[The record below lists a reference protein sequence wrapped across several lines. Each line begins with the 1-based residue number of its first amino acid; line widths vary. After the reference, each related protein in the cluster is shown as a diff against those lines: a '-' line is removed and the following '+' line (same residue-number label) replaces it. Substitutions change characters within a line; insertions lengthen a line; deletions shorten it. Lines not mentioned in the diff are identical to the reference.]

1 MGTSFYQLI
10 IYRMNIH
17 RYLRTAWYNILHNKG
32 YAFFCFL
39 GTTLTFIFIVLIL
52 QLIYI
57 FVGNYPPMTNADRII
72 RLESFYDA
80 GGQEMRIWNTET
92 NAFLENLKQFDHT
105 SLYHDNL
112 INVIANGRLHPT
124 NTAFVNVGF
133 WKIYD
138 FDFVYGRPFTGEEC
152 TNRRPV
158 AVITENMSQS
168 YFNVKN
174 GVGKKIEFQGNEY
187 EIIGVVKN
195 ISYFSTPTGECTVWA
210 PYVFDKF
217 IPNGTGTFTIDV
229 LTPPSMLMSESKE
242 RISRAVQYHFEN
254 KNTKVD
260 FPPQKVKTLK
270 EVITKGEDMFQYGGM
285 IALIL
290 FLLIPALNILSL
302 SRANTNNRAE
312 EIAIQRAFGAGRL
325 SSFMQIMTENFLLV
339 AAGSI
344 VGLFSAM
351 PAINTVQQLIM
362 GGSAMENIS
371 LIGQIDW
378 VVIFAG
384 VLPAMFVFSLLSGG
398 LPAYL
403 ISKHNI
409 AYVLQGGSK

>member
-1 MGTSFYQLI
+1 
-10 IYRMNIH
+10 
-17 RYLRTAWYNILHNKG
+17 
-32 YAFFCFL
+32 
-39 GTTLTFIFIVLIL
+39 
-52 QLIYI
+52 
-57 FVGNYPPMTNADRII
+57 
-72 RLESFYDA
+72 
-80 GGQEMRIWNTET
+80 
-92 NAFLENLKQFDHT
+92 
-105 SLYHDNL
+105 
-112 INVIANGRLHPT
+112 
-124 NTAFVNVGF
+124 
-133 WKIYD
+133 
-138 FDFVYGRPFTGEEC
+138 
-152 TNRRPV
+152 
-158 AVITENMSQS
+158 MSQS
-168 YFNVKN
+168 YFNIKN

-187 EIIGVVKN
+187 EVIGIVKN

-217 IPNGTGTFTIDV
+217 IPNGTYTFTIDV

-242 RISRAVQYHFEN
+242 RISGAAHYYFEN
-254 KNTKVD
+254 KNIKVD

-270 EVITKGEDMFQYGGM
+270 EVLTKKEEDMFQYGGM

-325 SSFMQIMTENFLLV
+325 ASFMQIMAENFLLV
-339 AAGSI
+339 AIGSI
-344 VGLFSAM
+344 AGLFLAM
-351 PAINTVQQLIM
+351 PAINTVQRLIM
-362 GGSAMENIS
+362 GGSVMENIS
-371 LIGQIDW
+371 LIGEIDY

-403 ISKHNI
+403 ISKRNI